1 LTLRGEGFAVTL
13 EGDEGFLRG
22 AWRGLW
28 PSIRGRAPEE
38 ARRAEEGGEGLRVQ
52 TCHALYEKV
61 YVASRGEVGAGALG
75 GVLALS
81 RVKGVFV
88 EYPLKGG
95 VERLLGE
102 PRLLWSRLT
111 PAGRARLGVER

>member
-1 LTLRGEGFAVTL
+1 MTV

-22 AWRGLW
+22 AWRALW
-28 PSIRGRAPEE
+28 PVVRGRAPEE
-38 ARRAEEGGEGLRVQ
+38 ARRSEEGGGEGLRVQ

-61 YVASRGEVGAGALG
+61 YVVSRGEVGAGALG
-75 GVLALS
+75 GVVELS

-95 VERLLGE
+95 VERLLCE

-111 PAGRARLGVER
+111 PAGRAQLGVVR